1 MDNTWY
7 YTLSTISQT
16 LAAILGLGA
25 VFVVLRLQGLNKNI
39 ADYRAMALNIL
50 RSKKENI
57 RDYKMPSDEI
67 VDILKELRNFKENYR
82 DDNLRGNAGVL
93 QAMNIWAQTYSD
105 HGYRN
110 DMDFMNDVVDRLNF
124 FTSQR
129 DDVLKMIKWPGIFM
143 FISIALAI
151 ISLGFSDCLS
161 YRLILWFIVFFSAF
175 SFWSII
181 RASWKILD
189 AIKRLE

>member
-25 VFVVLRLQGLNKNI
+25 VFIVLRMQGLNKNI
-39 ADYRAMALNIL
+39 AEYRAMALNII
-50 RSKKENI
+50 RSRKENI
-57 RDYKMPSDEI
+57 RNYEMPSDEI
-67 VDILKELRNFKENYR
+67 EDILKELRDFKEHYR
-82 DDNLRGNAGVL
+82 DGDFRGNAGIL

-110 DMDFMNDVVDRLNF
+110 DTDFLNDVVDRLNF
-124 FTSQR
+124 FVSQR
-129 DDVLKMIKWPGIFM
+129 DDVIRMIKWPGIFM
-143 FISIALAI
+143 WI
-151 ISLGFSDCLS
+151 IVVSSS
-161 YRLILWFIVFFSAF
+161 F
-175 SFWSII
+175 SFYSTI

-189 AIKRLE
+189 AIKRLK